1 MDVVYSKLVRKNIKF
16 IDLLTTEQYKT
27 FKGLRKEEVENY
39 ITVLNQNRATS
50 EIEVKKLKEGLTE
63 KEY

>member
-16 IDLLTTEQYKT
+16 IDLLTTEQYET
-27 FKGLRKEEVENY
+27 FKGLPKEEVENY

-50 EIEVKKLKEGLTE
+50 EIEVKKLKEGLTV